1 MRILLTLLVCG
12 ALNAQIPAQIP
23 ATDAR
28 NTEIPNTD
36 THFTARTYKTL
47 AEWQTRR
54 AHLRKQILSA
64 AGLLPMPPKNDLHP
78 QIFGRIENKTYSI
91 EKVLLET
98 LPGYY
103 LGGNLYRPVKPAPA
117 EGFPGIVSP
126 HGHWTYGRLEHSVNA
141 SVPARCINLA
151 QQGYV
156 VFCYDM
162 VGYNDTVQ
170 TPHDFGSPVEQL
182 WDFGS
187 LSLQLWNSI
196 RAVDF
201 LQSLP
206 GVNAA
211 RIGATGAS
219 GGGTQTF
226 LLTAVDDRIQFSAP
240 VNMISGI
247 MQGGG
252 VCENAPN
259 LRLDTFNVEIASM
272 MAPRPMIM
280 VSATGDWTK
289 NNLTEEFPAVRSIY
303 ELYDQA
309 AKVEAM
315 HQDAPHNYNQVAREA
330 VYRFFGKHVLAETD
344 AAKFKERG
352 IRLEKLQDMLA
363 LHNRTLPA
371 NALDYAGIF
380 AQWVRTA
387 QSLVRETTD
396 RNQLREMMELAL
408 GAEWPERV
416 VSETNG
422 EKIVF
427 GRPGRGDRV
436 AGLWFHG
443 EGRKVLFVH
452 PDGAEAA
459 RNSSEF
465 AALVRTGRPIYT
477 IDAFQTGAAVAPRD
491 RDAKMFLTFNRSDDA
506 NRVQDILTVLRWLDA
521 PGVELVGVG
530 KAAVWCQFAAALS
543 RQNVILR
550 ADVSNFTG
558 TDQDFVERFFVPGIQ
573 RAGGLRVARLLAENR
588 E

>member
-1 MRILLTLLVCG
+1 MRTLLTLLVCG
-12 ALNAQIPAQIP
+12 ALYAQIP

-47 AEWQTRR
+47 AEWQARR

-98 LPGYY
+98 MPGYY
-103 LGGNLYRPVKPAPA
+103 LGGNLYRPMKAAPA
-117 EGFPGIVSP
+117 GGFPGIVSP
-126 HGHWTYGRLEHSVNA
+126 HGHWNYGRLEHSVNA
-141 SVPARCINLA
+141 SIPARCINLA

-187 LSLQLWNSI
+187 LSLQMWNSI

-252 VCENAPN
+252 ICENAPN

-289 NNLTEEFPAVRSIY
+289 NNLTEEFPAVRSVY

-309 AKVEAM
+309 ANVEAM

-330 VYRFFGKHVLAETD
+330 VYRFFGKHVLGETD
-344 AAKFKERG
+344 AAKFKERS
-352 IRLEKLQDMLA
+352 IRVEKLQDMLA

-387 QSLVRETTD
+387 ESLVRETTD
-396 RNQLREMMELAL
+396 KTQLREMMELAL
-408 GAEWPERV
+408 GTEWPERV
-416 VSETNG
+416 VSEANG
-422 EKIVF
+422 EKIAF

-436 AGLWFHG
+436 AGLWLHG
-443 EGRKVLFVH
+443 EGRKVLFIH
-452 PDGAEAA
+452 PEGAEAA
-459 RNSSEF
+459 RKSPEF
-465 AALVRTGRPIYT
+465 AALVRSGRPIYT

-506 NRVQDILTVLRWLDA
+506 NRVQDILTVLRWLDT
-521 PGVELVGVG
+521 PDVELVGVG
-530 KAAVWCQFAAALS
+530 KAAVWCQFAAAVS
-543 RQNVILR
+543 RQRVTLR
-550 ADVSNFTG
+550 ADVSNFAG
-558 TDQDFVERFFVPGIQ
+558 TDQDFVEGFFVPGIQ
-573 RAGGLRVARLLAENR
+573 RAGGLRVARLLSENR
-588 E
+588 EQ

>member
-1 MRILLTLLVCG
+1 MRTLLTILISG
-12 ALNAQIPAQIP
+12 ALHAQIPLQ
-23 ATDAR
+23 DAR

-47 AEWQTRR
+47 AEWQARR

-64 AGLLPMPPKNDLHP
+64 AGLLPMPPKSPLHP
-78 QIFGRIENKTYSI
+78 QIFGRIENQTYSI

-103 LGGNLYRPVKPAPA
+103 LGGNLYRPLMPAPPG
-117 EGFPGIVSP
+117 GFPAIVSP
-126 HGHWTYGRLEHSVNA
+126 HGHWTYGRLEHTLLA

-170 TPHDFGSPVEQL
+170 TPHDFGSPAEQL

-187 LSLQLWNSI
+187 LALQLWNSI

-201 LQSLP
+201 LESLP
-206 GVNAA
+206 GVNAG

-226 LLTAVDDRIQFSAP
+226 LLAAVDDRIQYSAP
-240 VNMISGI
+240 VNMISAI

-252 VCENAPN
+252 ICENAPN
-259 LRLDTFNVEIASM
+259 LRLDTFNVEIAAM

-289 NNLTEEFPAVRSIY
+289 NSFAEEFPAVRAIY

-309 AKVEAM
+309 ANVESM
-315 HQDAPHNYNQVAREA
+315 YQDAPHNYNQVAREA
-330 VYRFFGKHVLAETD
+330 VYRFFGKHVLGESD

-380 AQWVRTA
+380 TQWVRTA
-387 QSLVRETTD
+387 ETLVREITD
-396 RNQLREMMELAL
+396 KNQLREMMEFAL

-416 VSETNG
+416 VSEAKG
-422 EKIVF
+422 EKVLF

-436 AGLWFHG
+436 AGIWFQG
-443 EGRKVLFVH
+443 EGRKVLFIH
-452 PDGAEAA
+452 PNGAEAA
-459 RNSSEF
+459 RQSPKFE
-465 AALVRTGRPIYT
+465 ALVRTGRPIYA
-477 IDAFQTGAAVAPRD
+477 IDAFQTGAAVEPRD

-521 PGVELVGVG
+521 PDVELVGVG

-543 RQNVILR
+543 RQKVILD
-550 ADVSNFTG
+550 ADVGNFTG
-558 TDQDFVERFFVPGIQ
+558 TDQEYVDGFFVPGIQ
-573 RAGGLRVARLLAENR
+573 RAGGLRVARLLAGNR
-588 E
+588 EP

>member
-1 MRILLTLLVCG
+1 
-12 ALNAQIPAQIP
+12 
-23 ATDAR
+23 
-28 NTEIPNTD
+28 
-36 THFTARTYKTL
+36 
-47 AEWQTRR
+47 
-54 AHLRKQILSA
+54 
-64 AGLLPMPPKNDLHP
+64 
-78 QIFGRIENKTYSI
+78 
-91 EKVLLET
+91 
-98 LPGYY
+98 
-103 LGGNLYRPVKPAPA
+103 
-117 EGFPGIVSP
+117 
-126 HGHWTYGRLEHSVNA
+126 
-141 SVPARCINLA
+141 
-151 QQGYV
+151 
-156 VFCYDM
+156 M

-289 NNLTEEFPAVRSIY
+289 NNLTEEFPAVRSVY

-309 AKVEAM
+309 ANVEAV

-387 QSLVRETTD
+387 ESLVRETTD

-416 VSETNG
+416 VSEANG
-422 EKIVF
+422 EKIAF

-436 AGLWFHG
+436 AGFWLHG

-459 RNSSEF
+459 RNSPEF

-521 PGVELVGVG
+521 PEVELVGVG
-530 KAAVWCQFAAALS
+530 KAAVWCQFAAAVS
-543 RQNVILR
+543 RQKVILR

-573 RAGGLRVARLLAENR
+573 RAGGLRVARLLAENK